1 MSQNYDT
8 SLFTNLNQCD
18 IISSSKRLEE
28 IMKAWNITKT
38 IMKFFGVCVKTV
50 FMAAALP
57 VFVVLSALK
66 EQKPQPK
73 HHILCTYRYVNN

>member
-1 MSQNYDT
+1 
-8 SLFTNLNQCD
+8 
-18 IISSSKRLEE
+18 
-28 IMKAWNITKT
+28 MKAWNITKT

-66 EQKPQPK
+66 EQKPQPL